1 VRSDLDDI
9 FAGRYRVRYRC
20 RPERESLRQEVYRW
34 ARRRGVRVS
43 VLTDGGGRGLLRAV
57 VVIAGQCLERRA
69 EARPKLLEDGGYHSA
84 FKDGAYRA
92 ASSRDELADRIAVAQ
107 LHSIVRGELRA
118 AGLTR
123 RSA

>member
-1 VRSDLDDI
+1 VKPDLDGI
-9 FAGRYRVRYRC
+9 FAHGYRVRYRC
-20 RPERESLRQEVYRW
+20 APERESLRQEVYRW

-43 VLTDGGGRGLLRAV
+43 TLSDGGGRGLLRAV
-57 VVIAGQCLERRA
+57 VVIAGQCFEERRA
-69 EARPKLLEDGGYHSA
+69 KPRAHLPEKSD
-84 FKDGAYRA
+84 YRRM
-92 ASSRDELADRIAVAQ
+92 SRRDELADLTAVAQ

>member
-43 VLTDGGGRGLLRAV
+43 VMTDGGGRGFVRAV
-57 VVIAGQCLERRA
+57 VVIAGKCFDRRTEERRRFP
-69 EARPKLLEDGGYHSA
+69 EETE
-84 FKDGAYRA
+84 YRA
-92 ASSRDELADRIAVAQ
+92 ASRRDELADRIAVAQ

-118 AGLTR
+118 AGLSR